1 MTGTSA
7 TRLLTSYRQ
16 RLAHLLE
23 RASAAGAAKAPDL
36 RLEIAALV
44 EGLND
49 DLLALYRLAE
59 SGTLLAVDL
68 TVVLPALERLRDTL
82 RQRGTRVR
90 PVRDTLGK
98 AVAGLA
104 SAGSAPSD
112 STGAASSS

>member
-1 MTGTSA
+1 MTASELFADDLAPAGVHAARPGDTWLPDGTWKRPSW
-7 TRLLTSYRQ
+7 TLDELQ
-16 RLAHLLE
+16 
-23 RASAAGAAKAPDL
+23 AAKAG
-36 RLEIAALV
+36 RTI
-44 EGLND
+44 
-49 DLLALYRLAE
+49 
-59 SGTLLAVDL
+59 S
-68 TVVLPALERLRDTL
+68 VVLPALERLRDTL